1 LEFIQILFIIGEI
14 EAIKARK
21 NSMEL
26 QALARNY
33 FKGFHEIW
41 NYQKNCAQLN
51 ALNLLK
57 MFSYFILAIPV
68 GYVAV
73 YAAASLY
80 GRISKKPSLFKLDQ
94 QLKNRAAKTFFSAH
108 LPKPIS
114 PSSPLKNYRV
124 NIQPFI
130 NEAKIFAQQPRN
142 AYGDA
147 GKLLKYINNKLEK
160 KEFQTNPRVF
170 MDKWKKERGFTDEL
184 RVPEDQAM
192 AFFEREVMPHIR

>member
-1 LEFIQILFIIGEI
+1 MG
-14 EAIKARK
+14 
-21 NSMEL
+21 L

-41 NYQKNCAQLN
+41 NCPKNCAQLN

-68 GYVAV
+68 GYAAV

-80 GRISKKPSLFKLDQ
+80 GRISKNPSLSKQDQ
-94 QLKNRAAKTFFSAH
+94 QPSNRTAKTFFSVH
-108 LPKPIS
+108 LPKPIP
-114 PSSPLKNYRV
+114 PSSLLKNCRV

-130 NEAKIFAQQPRN
+130 NEAKIFAQQRRN
-142 AYGDA
+142 AYGDPD
-147 GKLLKYINNKLEK
+147 KLLKYIHNKLET
-160 KEFQTNPRVF
+160 KEFQNNPRLF
-170 MDKWKKERGFTDEL
+170 MNKWKRERGLTDEL

-192 AFFEREVMPHIR
+192 AFFEKKVMPHIR